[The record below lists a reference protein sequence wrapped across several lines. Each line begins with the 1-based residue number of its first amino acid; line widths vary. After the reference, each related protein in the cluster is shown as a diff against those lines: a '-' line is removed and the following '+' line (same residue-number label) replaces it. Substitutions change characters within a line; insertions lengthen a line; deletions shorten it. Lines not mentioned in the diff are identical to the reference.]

1 MGTIGRSNGAKINN
15 FRQITGLVL
24 ILAGGML
31 FLDRY
36 LKTGWLSMLILPALG
51 FFLYFWGIR
60 AKHKGLILA
69 GGLIGAIGAG
79 GLAAWGPSVRLGG
92 IGTITFAEPPNALW
106 LQIGL
111 LALYLGI
118 GWGVIALT
126 TGLVTPPPALWA
138 LVPGGVL
145 FGLGYAMLFTQHAW
159 TDFAISL
166 GLGIGIPL
174 LIWGLLDRLFGLII
188 PACILIG
195 AGLGVYFAWRSPVA
209 GNGLTQTGILL
220 AYLAL
225 GWGLMTLFARWITH
239 HYIWWPLIP
248 GGIFAVV
255 GIGLYIGGDP
265 YHAMGFISNTGG
277 IALMIFGLYL
287 LLMRKGIHH

>member
-1 MGTIGRSNGAKINN
+1 MKINN
-15 FRQITGLVL
+15 IRQITGLVL
-24 ILAGGML
+24 VIAGGIL

-36 LKTGWLSMLILPALG
+36 LKTGWLSMAILPALG
-51 FFLYFWGIR
+51 AFLYLWGIWV
-60 AKHKGLILA
+60 KHPGLIIA
-69 GGLIGAIGAG
+69 GGVIGALGAG
-79 GLAAWGPSVRLGG
+79 GLAAWGPAVRLGG
-92 IGTITFAEPPNALW
+92 VEAISFAVSPHVLW
-106 LQIGL
+106 TQFGL
-111 LALYLGI
+111 MILYLGI

-126 TGLVTPPPALWA
+126 TGLVTPPAALWA

-145 FGLGYAMLFTQHAW
+145 FGLGFAMLFTQHSW
-159 TDFAISL
+159 TDFTLCL
-166 GLGIGIPL
+166 GLGVGLPL
-174 LIWGLLDRLFGLII
+174 LIWGLAVRLIGLVI
-188 PACILIG
+188 PGCLLLG
-195 AGLGVYFAWRSPVA
+195 AGLGVYFAWRSPMA

-225 GWGLMTLFARWITH
+225 GWGLMTIFGRWVTR

-255 GIGLYIGGDP
+255 GMGLYIGGDP
-265 YHAMGFISNTGG
+265 YHAIGFISNTGG